1 MMPPGSV
8 SPPGNGWAGNTFTEV
23 NVNQKEHGRSSF
35 QSKKWENWNSNCLQ
49 CFNPFAFHFWDNRP
63 HIYGCVLFCWVW
75 RQNYNEAPT
84 DLNRNWEE
92 TSGYKVYLITRGLQV
107 ASALHQKQMGFVSNG
122 PMTSNVF
129 FTRKKIKNKPTL
141 LMTNSLFVYLVCLF

>member
-8 SPPGNGWAGNTFTEV
+8 SAPQNGWVGNTFTEV

-35 QSKKWENWNSNCLQ
+35 QYKKWESWNSNCFQ
-49 CFNPFAFHFWDNRP
+49 CFNPFAFHFWDNKP
-63 HIYGCVLFCWVW
+63 HIYGCVLFFWVW
-75 RQNYNEAPT
+75 RQNYNEVPT
-84 DLNRNWEE
+84 ILNRKWKE

-107 ASALHQKQMGFVSNG
+107 TLALHQKQMGFVSNG

-129 FTRKKIKNKPTL
+129 HLEKKIKNKPTL
-141 LMTNSLFVYLVCLF
+141 SIWQTHYLFI